1 MENIE
6 FKPCPKC
13 KGKNGNLPEG
23 YIYIP
28 GNAAKECECHKKWT
42 QEHQAEALFKH
53 YGFNSE
59 LIDYNPR
66 NYAGEK
72 SLKSRDRLLNYVN
85 NFPKDERVRSCV
97 LYMYGPNGT
106 QKTTLANWAALQLIK
121 QGYVVRYTL
130 MKNLINDL
138 KEADFKEDVKAK
150 VDKMNEADL
159 LVIDESFDKDKCYI
173 SASGY
178 ALGFIDTFI
187 RDRIQR
193 LNKGIIFI
201 SNVAPTEIM
210 ANKFSASIQDFIVRE
225 TVKYN
230 SSLQFLDNYIASA
243 NLEYDPSQ
251 SLF

>member
-13 KGKNGNLPEG
+13 KGKNGHLPEG
-23 YIYIP
+23 YILLP
-28 GNAAKECECHKKWT
+28 DNTGKECECHKEWT
-42 QEHQAEALFKH
+42 KRQQASKLFKH

-59 LIDYNPR
+59 LVDYSPR
-66 NYAGEK
+66 SYVGKNSIEN
-72 SLKSRDRLLNYVN
+72 RDRLINYVN
-85 NFPKDERVRSCV
+85 NFPKNEKVRSCL

-106 QKTTLANWAALQLIK
+106 QKTTLANWAALELIK
-121 QGYVVRYTL
+121 KGYVVRYVL

-150 VDKMNEADL
+150 VEKLNEADL

-178 ALGFIDTFI
+178 SLGFIDTFI

-201 SNVAPTEIM
+201 SNVKPESIVE
-210 ANKFSASIQDFIVRE
+210 NKFSTSIQDFVVRE
-225 TVKYN
+225 TTKNN
-230 SSLQFLDNYIASA
+230 SALSFLDNYISNA
-243 NLEYDPSQ
+243 NLEFDPSK